1 MSNLLSVENQTRIM
15 KSIKTARHMGVMPH
29 YGRTP

>member
-1 MSNLLSVENQTRIM
+1 MANLLSVEDQNRVM
-15 KSIKTARHMGVMPH
+15 KAIKTARNMGVMPH